1 MSSWWEKAIDFATDV
16 FTGGGGS
23 SWLGTAVKIGSE
35 VYGAYTQYNAQQD
48 ASQIMQQGYA
58 DQTSA
63 LLAGNEAA
71 QARLAALGEQTA
83 GATDYLRRVV
93 AHDPYTL
100 TPGQQTG
107 LEDTRRQARNSLA
120 YGGLRGAGRAGVA
133 AFNEADR
140 RYTDAA
146 YASNQARADAA
157 AGQLSGQGF
166 GVTQQ
171 AAGFDIATGR
181 GVAGGAVPAADDKAS
196 SNLANAALKGSV
208 VGTLSSFIANDQ
220 KDRSQDS
227 KYQDWKTQQGSV

>member
-1 MSSWWEKAIDFATDV
+1 MGWFKDAIGVVTDI

-23 SWLGTAVKIGSE
+23 DWLGTAVKVGSE

-48 ASQIMQQGYA
+48 ASQVMQQGYA
-58 DQTSA
+58 DQTAA
-63 LLAGNEAA
+63 LQAGNEAA
-71 QARLAALGEQTA
+71 QARLGALGEQTQ

-107 LEDTRRQARNSLA
+107 LEDNRRQARASLA

-133 AFNEADR
+133 AFNESDR
-140 RYTDAA
+140 RYNDAA
-146 YASNQARADAA
+146 FASNQARADAA

-171 AAGFDIATGR
+171 AAGFDMTTGR
-181 GVAGGAVPAADDKAS
+181 GVAGAAVPAADEKAS
-196 SNLANAALKGSV
+196 ADVANAALKGSV

-227 KYQDWKTQQGSV
+227 KYQDWKSQQGSV